1 MWFAGCSDRNEGI
14 GGPKDG
20 VAIAFSLDC
29 GALSASVGAAQ
40 TGQPAQV
47 APIAQTAAQTALATR
62 AAVPIANGTTVR
74 IVALHAGDALGSTP
88 AASATYYVTGEETA
102 DGHKRAV
109 LAPCTVTNDATGAV
123 TAYSDD
129 PTKVMRLKAGEYDF
143 YAFSP
148 ALPLKSDGKSVDVYH
163 GMDFAASATAGVVV
177 KSDGSTTY
185 PDPMNAAPAT
195 KNGAIG
201 RGAVELQT
209 LERKCSKL
217 VFTVSPKVTTEN
229 GTSWSS
235 VRQAEFK
242 VVRVFKLPKSP
253 VSAVVP
259 DDIASADQVPMTT
272 DVSTITNPADFAA
285 NGIFEL
291 AASDF
296 KFKIYKAVEIDDLV
310 LNRYMNVTPN
320 VITVGVREIVSSMQ
334 YEGSFDI
341 DIESNIGQI
350 NLTSANWTSGNDPLY
365 LEIVKPDGSAVAVTV
380 PATFSMESDYPDGE
394 LKLRVHYTDLNT
406 SNIDFWDT
414 SHTGSGAFKLRLG
427 VDNEGFTGDDYVNPS
442 TVTVNTVASNDN
454 YIIHFKPGAPWSR
467 AGTDAVQPHIY
478 IYQCLAMPAN
488 LTAITGNE
496 YDAQFAS
503 KTVGYYDYGMKAA
516 LEYSFT
522 GKIAFKGWDNESN
535 LTALKGTKSMDGGFV
550 KLESAK
556 LNIKDNDAANHY
568 YFDYDFMDSYRNGK
582 DIYGHYKCDCENC
595 RKEYANQPGE
605 DNGYNRM
612 WPGIMMEKEP
622 GTDGWWKIELTGIA
636 DPGKTLMMWRDGHA
650 MNDGNNGDWAH
661 NRYPKDNEPG
671 VPLFDYPSREGWFD
685 WESKTFLPENPDN
698 RPYDWK
704 STAVNGMGRIY
715 FENPSGWNPPYVH
728 YWGGASNSSWPG
740 KAMQQDGNGNW
751 YYDIPIGTTGLVF
764 SNNGNNQTP
773 DIDINDEYN
782 TYNSTEATKVTS
794 K

>member
-1 MWFAGCSDRNEGI
+1 MKKLLLIAATALWFAGCSDRNEGI

-102 DGHKRAV
+102 DGHQRAV

-201 RGAVELQT
+201 SGAVELQT

-229 GTSWSS
+229 GTSWAS

-272 DVSTITNPADFAA
+272 DVSTITDPADFAA

-296 KFKIYKAVEIDDLV
+296 KSFDTEDSDADNDSSMGSGIVLPKQSAEFGLYMEVLFNKMVDDGTDQTRVLLKADKLPALPFIKNMQYNFKVFLQGKDILISVTIEPWKDVSDSEDLGV
-310 LNRYMNVTPN
+310 LAPVDPIVLGSWTLENWDPDNLGSYGS
-320 VITVGVREIVSSMQ
+320 ITVGP
-334 YEGSFDI
+334 
-341 DIESNIGQI
+341 ESWTTNP
-350 NLTSANWTSGNDPLY
+350 NWALDLGNYLDAVVNSGAWSN
-365 LEIVKPDGSAVAVTV
+365 V
-380 PATFSMESDYPDGE
+380 PW
-394 LKLRVHYTDLNT
+394 
-406 SNIDFWDT
+406 WDT
-414 SHTGSGAFKLRLG
+414 TG
-427 VDNEGFTGDDYVNPS
+427 TGGGSDS
-442 TVTVNTVASNDN
+442 TVSGGGSWSSGGSYSPDD
-454 YIIHFKPGAPWSR
+454 FGA
-467 AGTDAVQPHIY
+467 
-478 IYQCLAMPAN
+478 
-488 LTAITGNE
+488 
-496 YDAQFAS
+496 
-503 KTVGYYDYGMKAA
+503 
-516 LEYSFT
+516 
-522 GKIAFKGWDNESN
+522 
-535 LTALKGTKSMDGGFV
+535 
-550 KLESAK
+550 
-556 LNIKDNDAANHY
+556 
-568 YFDYDFMDSYRNGK
+568 
-582 DIYGHYKCDCENC
+582 
-595 RKEYANQPGE
+595 
-605 DNGYNRM
+605 
-612 WPGIMMEKEP
+612 
-622 GTDGWWKIELTGIA
+622 
-636 DPGKTLMMWRDGHA
+636 
-650 MNDGNNGDWAH
+650 
-661 NRYPKDNEPG
+661 
-671 VPLFDYPSREGWFD
+671 
-685 WESKTFLPENPDN
+685 
-698 RPYDWK
+698 
-704 STAVNGMGRIY
+704 
-715 FENPSGWNPPYVH
+715 
-728 YWGGASNSSWPG
+728 
-740 KAMQQDGNGNW
+740 
-751 YYDIPIGTTGLVF
+751 
-764 SNNGNNQTP
+764 
-773 DIDINDEYN
+773 
-782 TYNSTEATKVTS
+782 
-794 K
+794 